1 MINAEIV
8 IDNVNWKKKLKNT
21 DLFINKIL
29 KSFPKKYQ
37 FNGKKV
43 ILTVLLSN
51 NKKIKQLNKKFRKK
65 DKPTDILS
73 FPFGKKISKSIVY
86 LGDIIISYDFINK
99 PKSLNI
105 SQFKDKLAKI
115 FIHGFLHLVG
125 FDHIKISEFKKMNK
139 EELKIYNLVKKKI
152 WKLYLKINILVIY
165 MLPYLEV

>member
-8 IDNVNWKKKLKNT
+8 IDSVNWKKKLKNT
-21 DLFINKIL
+21 DLFINKVL

-99 PKSLNI
+99 PKSINI

-152 WKLYLKINILVIY
+152 
-165 MLPYLEV
+165 

>member
-8 IDNVNWKKKLKNT
+8 IDSVNWKKKLKNT
-21 DLFINKIL
+21 DLFFNKIL

-37 FNGKKV
+37 FNRKKV

-73 FPFGKKISKSIVY
+73 FPFGKKISKGIVY

-105 SQFKDKLAKI
+105 FQFKDKLAKI

-125 FDHIKISEFKKMNK
+125 FDHIKTSEFKKMNK
-139 EELKIYNLVKKKI
+139 EELKIYNLVKKKF
-152 WKLYLKINILVIY
+152 
-165 MLPYLEV
+165 

>member
-1 MINAEIV
+1 MINAEIL
-8 IDNVNWKKKLKNT
+8 IDSVNWKKKLKNT
-21 DLFINKIL
+21 DLFFNKIL

-37 FNGKKV
+37 FNRKKV

-73 FPFGKKISKSIVY
+73 FPFGKNISKSVVY

-125 FDHIKISEFKKMNK
+125 FDHIKDSEFKKMNK
-139 EELKIYNLVKKKI
+139 EELKIYNLVKKKFE
-152 WKLYLKINILVIY
+152 NFT
-165 MLPYLEV
+165 

>member
-21 DLFINKIL
+21 DLFINKVL

-37 FNGKKV
+37 FNRKKV

-73 FPFGKKISKSIVY
+73 FPLGKKISKSIIY

-105 SQFKDKLAKI
+105 FQFKDKLAKI

-125 FDHIKISEFKKMNK
+125 FDHIKVSEFKKMNK

-152 WKLYLKINILVIY
+152 
-165 MLPYLEV
+165 

>member
-8 IDNVNWKKKLKNT
+8 IDSVNWKKKLKNS
-21 DLFINKIL
+21 DLFFNKIL

-65 DKPTDILS
+65 NKPTDILS
-73 FPFGKKISKSIVY
+73 FPLRKKISKNMVY

-105 SQFKDKLAKI
+105 FQFKDKLAKI

-125 FDHIKISEFKKMNK
+125 FDHIKVSEFKKMNK
-139 EELKIYNLVKKKI
+139 EELKIYNLVKKKF
-152 WKLYLKINILVIY
+152 
-165 MLPYLEV
+165 

>member
-8 IDNVNWKKKLKNT
+8 TDSVNWEKKLKNT
-21 DLFINKIL
+21 DLFFNKIL

-37 FNGKKV
+37 FNRKKV

-73 FPFGKKISKSIVY
+73 FPFGKKISKSILY

-99 PKSLNI
+99 PKPLNI
-105 SQFKDKLAKI
+105 FQFKDKLAKI

-125 FDHIKISEFKKMNK
+125 FDHIKDSEFKKMNK
-139 EELKIYNLVKKKI
+139 EELKIYNLVKKKF
-152 WKLYLKINILVIY
+152 
-165 MLPYLEV
+165 

>member
-1 MINAEIV
+1 MINAEIL
-8 IDNVNWKKKLKNT
+8 IDSVNWKKKLKNT
-21 DLFINKIL
+21 DLFFNKIL

-37 FNGKKV
+37 FNRKKV

-73 FPFGKKISKSIVY
+73 FPLGKKISKRVVY

-125 FDHIKISEFKKMNK
+125 FDHIKDSEFKKMNK
-139 EELKIYNLVKKKI
+139 EELKIYNLVKKKF
-152 WKLYLKINILVIY
+152 
-165 MLPYLEV
+165 

>member
-1 MINAEIV
+1 MIKAEIV
-8 IDNVNWKKKLKNT
+8 IDNVNWGKKLKNT
-21 DLFINKIL
+21 DLFFNKIL

-43 ILTVLLSN
+43 ILTVLLSS
-51 NKKIKQLNKKFRKK
+51 NKKIKQLNKKFKNK

-105 SQFKDKLAKI
+105 FQFKDKLAKI

-125 FDHIKISEFKKMNK
+125 FDHIKASEFQKMNK
-139 EELKIYNLVKKKI
+139 EELKIYNLIKKKF
-152 WKLYLKINILVIY
+152 
-165 MLPYLEV
+165 

>member
-152 WKLYLKINILVIY
+152 
-165 MLPYLEV
+165 

>member
-65 DKPTDILS
+65 NKPTDILS

-125 FDHIKISEFKKMNK
+125 FDHIKVSEFKKMNK
-139 EELKIYNLVKKKI
+139 EELKIYNLVKKRF
-152 WKLYLKINILVIY
+152 
-165 MLPYLEV
+165 

>member
-115 FIHGFLHLVG
+115 FIHGFLHLLG

-139 EELKIYNLVKKKI
+139 EELKIYNLVKKRF
-152 WKLYLKINILVIY
+152 
-165 MLPYLEV
+165 

>member
-8 IDNVNWKKKLKNT
+8 IDSINWKKKLKNT
-21 DLFINKIL
+21 DLFINKVL
-29 KSFPKKYQ
+29 KNFPKKYQ

-73 FPFGKKISKSIVY
+73 FPLGKKISKSIIY

-105 SQFKDKLAKI
+105 FQFKDKLAKI

-125 FDHIKISEFKKMNK
+125 FDHIKVSEFKKMNK

-152 WKLYLKINILVIY
+152 
-165 MLPYLEV
+165 

>member
-21 DLFINKIL
+21 DLFINKVL

-99 PKSLNI
+99 PKSLSI
-105 SQFKDKLAKI
+105 FQFKDKLAKI

-125 FDHIKISEFKKMNK
+125 FDHIKDSEFKKMNK
-139 EELKIYNLVKKKI
+139 EELKIYNLVKKKF
-152 WKLYLKINILVIY
+152 
-165 MLPYLEV
+165 

>member
-8 IDNVNWKKKLKNT
+8 IDSINWKKKLKNS
-21 DLFINKIL
+21 DLFFNKIL

-51 NKKIKQLNKKFRKK
+51 NKKIKKLNKKFRKK

-73 FPFGKKISKSIVY
+73 FPFGKKISKNIDY

-99 PKSLNI
+99 PNSLNI
-105 SQFKDKLAKI
+105 FQFKDKLAKI

-125 FDHIKISEFKKMNK
+125 FDHIKDSEFKKMNK
-139 EELKIYNLVKKKI
+139 EELKIYNLVKKKF
-152 WKLYLKINILVIY
+152 
-165 MLPYLEV
+165 

>member
-8 IDNVNWKKKLKNT
+8 IDSINWKKKLKNS
-21 DLFINKIL
+21 DLFFNKIL

-51 NKKIKQLNKKFRKK
+51 NKKIKKLNKKFRKK

-73 FPFGKKISKSIVY
+73 FPFGKKISKNIDY

-99 PKSLNI
+99 PNSLNI
-105 SQFKDKLAKI
+105 FQFKDKLAKI

-125 FDHIKISEFKKMNK
+125 FDHIKVSEFKKMNK
-139 EELKIYNLVKKKI
+139 QELKIYNLVKKKF
-152 WKLYLKINILVIY
+152 
-165 MLPYLEV
+165 

>member
-8 IDNVNWKKKLKNT
+8 IDSINWKKKLKNSN
-21 DLFINKIL
+21 LFFNKIL
-29 KSFPKKYQ
+29 KNFPKKYQ

-73 FPFGKKISKSIVY
+73 FPLRKKFSKNIDY

-99 PKSLNI
+99 PNSLNI
-105 SQFKDKLAKI
+105 FQFKDKLVKI

-125 FDHIKISEFKKMNK
+125 FDHIKVSEFKKMNK
-139 EELKIYNLVKKKI
+139 QELKIYNLVKKKF
-152 WKLYLKINILVIY
+152 
-165 MLPYLEV
+165 

>member
-125 FDHIKISEFKKMNK
+125 FDHIKVSEFKKMNK
-139 EELKIYNLVKKKI
+139 EELKIYNLVKK
-152 WKLYLKINILVIY
+152 NF
-165 MLPYLEV
+165 ENFT

>member
-99 PKSLNI
+99 PKSINI

-152 WKLYLKINILVIY
+152 
-165 MLPYLEV
+165 

>member
-99 PKSLNI
+99 PKSINI

-139 EELKIYNLVKKKI
+139 EELKIYNLVKKKF
-152 WKLYLKINILVIY
+152 
-165 MLPYLEV
+165 

>member
-8 IDNVNWKKKLKNT
+8 IDNVSWKKKLKNI

-99 PKSLNI
+99 PKSINI

-125 FDHIKISEFKKMNK
+125 FDHIKISEFKKMTILNMVGF
-139 EELKIYNLVKKKI
+139 LD
-152 WKLYLKINILVIY
+152 LVIFF
-165 MLPYLEV
+165 

>member
-8 IDNVNWKKKLKNT
+8 IDNVSWEKKLKNIH
-21 DLFINKIL
+21 LFINKIL

-152 WKLYLKINILVIY
+152 
-165 MLPYLEV
+165 

>member
-1 MINAEIV
+1 MINAEIL
-8 IDNVNWKKKLKNT
+8 IDSVNWKKKLKNA
-21 DLFINKIL
+21 DLFINKVL

-51 NKKIKQLNKKFRKK
+51 NKKIKKLNKKFRKK

-73 FPFGKKISKSIVY
+73 FPFGKKISKNIDY

-99 PKSLNI
+99 PNSLNI
-105 SQFKDKLAKI
+105 FQFKDKLAKI

-125 FDHIKISEFKKMNK
+125 FDHIKVSEFKKMNK
-139 EELKIYNLVKKKI
+139 QELKIYNLVKKKF
-152 WKLYLKINILVIY
+152 
-165 MLPYLEV
+165 

>member
-8 IDNVNWKKKLKNT
+8 IDSVNWKKKLKNT
-21 DLFINKIL
+21 DLFFNKIL

-73 FPFGKKISKSIVY
+73 FPFGKKISKNIVY

-99 PKSLNI
+99 PNSINI
-105 SQFKDKLAKI
+105 FQFKDKLAKI

-125 FDHIKISEFKKMNK
+125 FDHIKDSEFKKMNK
-139 EELKIYNLVKKKI
+139 EELKIYNLVKKKF
-152 WKLYLKINILVIY
+152 
-165 MLPYLEV
+165 

>member
-8 IDNVNWKKKLKNT
+8 TDSVNWKKKLKNT
-21 DLFINKIL
+21 DLFFNKIL

-43 ILTVLLSN
+43 ILTILLSN

-105 SQFKDKLAKI
+105 FQFKNKLAKI

-125 FDHIKISEFKKMNK
+125 FDHIKTLEFKKMNK
-139 EELKIYNLVKKKI
+139 EELKIYNLVKKKF
-152 WKLYLKINILVIY
+152 
-165 MLPYLEV
+165 

>member
-125 FDHIKISEFKKMNK
+125 FDHIKVSEFKKMSK

-152 WKLYLKINILVIY
+152 
-165 MLPYLEV
+165 

>member
-73 FPFGKKISKSIVY
+73 FPYGKKISKNIVY

-99 PKSLNI
+99 PKSINI

-125 FDHIKISEFKKMNK
+125 FDHIKVSEFKKMNK
-139 EELKIYNLVKKKI
+139 EELKIYNLVKKK
-152 WKLYLKINILVIY
+152 L
-165 MLPYLEV
+165 

>member
-8 IDNVNWKKKLKNT
+8 IDNVSWKKKLKNIN
-21 DLFINKIL
+21 LFINKIL

-73 FPFGKKISKSIVY
+73 FPLGKKISKSIIY

-105 SQFKDKLAKI
+105 FQFKDKLAKI

-125 FDHIKISEFKKMNK
+125 FDHIKVSEFKKMNK
-139 EELKIYNLVKKKI
+139 EELKIYNLVKKKF
-152 WKLYLKINILVIY
+152 
-165 MLPYLEV
+165 

>member
-8 IDNVNWKKKLKNT
+8 IDSVNWKKKLKNT
-21 DLFINKIL
+21 DLFINKVL

-37 FNGKKV
+37 FNRKKV

-73 FPFGKKISKSIVY
+73 FPLGKKISKSIIY

-105 SQFKDKLAKI
+105 FQFKDKLAKI

-125 FDHIKISEFKKMNK
+125 FDHIKVSEFKKMNK

-152 WKLYLKINILVIY
+152 
-165 MLPYLEV
+165 

>member
-99 PKSLNI
+99 PNSLNI
-105 SQFKDKLAKI
+105 FQFKNKLAKI

-125 FDHIKISEFKKMNK
+125 FDHIKDSEFKKMNK
-139 EELKIYNLVKKKI
+139 EELKIYNLVKKKF
-152 WKLYLKINILVIY
+152 
-165 MLPYLEV
+165 

>member
-1 MINAEIV
+1 MINAEIL
-8 IDNVNWKKKLKNT
+8 IDSVNWKKKLKNI
-21 DLFINKIL
+21 DLFFNKIL

-37 FNGKKV
+37 FNRKKV

-73 FPFGKKISKSIVY
+73 FPFGKNISKSILY

-105 SQFKDKLAKI
+105 FQFKDKLAKI

-125 FDHIKISEFKKMNK
+125 FDHIKDSEFKKMNK

-152 WKLYLKINILVIY
+152 
-165 MLPYLEV
+165 

>member
-29 KSFPKKYQ
+29 KNFTKKYQ
-37 FNGKKV
+37 FNKKKV
-43 ILTVLLSN
+43 IFTVLLSN

-105 SQFKDKLAKI
+105 FQFKDKLAKI

-125 FDHIKISEFKKMNK
+125 FDHIKVSEFKKMSK

-152 WKLYLKINILVIY
+152 
-165 MLPYLEV
+165 